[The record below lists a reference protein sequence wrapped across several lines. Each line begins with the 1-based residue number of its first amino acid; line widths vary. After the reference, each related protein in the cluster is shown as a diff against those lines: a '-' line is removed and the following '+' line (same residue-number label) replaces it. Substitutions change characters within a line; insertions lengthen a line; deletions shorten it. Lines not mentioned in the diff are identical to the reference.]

1 MQKVFINIKTLYLI
15 AEENTHKL
23 QGKAMQTPLCIDNGY
38 LRIHND
44 KILEYGSMQNLQ
56 INEFEE
62 VIDVSGRIIFP
73 TFCDSHTHIV
83 YARTRENEFVD
94 RIKGLTYQEIA
105 AKGGGILNS
114 ALDLQQTP
122 EKELYEQAYVRLQNL
137 IKQGTGA
144 IEIKSGYGLSVEGEL
159 KMLRVIA
166 MLKETTSIPVKATF
180 LGAHAI
186 PTAYKNDRKK
196 YIDLI
201 IREMLPNIAAEHLAD
216 YIDVFC
222 DEGFFT
228 VEETDILLSEGAKYG
243 LKPKIHANELANS
256 GGIQI
261 GVKHKAISVDHLEYT
276 GEEELNCLFHS
287 DTVATL
293 LPSTAF
299 FLGLKYPEARAMIDK
314 GLCVALATDF
324 NPGSSPSG
332 NMSFV
337 MSLACIKMRMLPEE
351 ALTACTLNGAYAIE
365 LSSQG
370 YGKLSK
376 GSLANFVITKP
387 CASLAAIPY
396 HFGESL
402 IEEVWIQGKKVTEEV

>member
-1 MQKVFINIKTLYLI
+1 MQKVFTNIRELCII
-15 AEENTHKL
+15 ADNHTHKL
-23 QGKAMQTPLCIDNGY
+23 QGKAMQTPVSITDAY
-38 LRIHND
+38 LRIQGN
-44 KILEYGSMQNLQ
+44 KVKEYGTMQDLE

-62 VIDVSGRIIFP
+62 VIDVTGKIIFP
-73 TFCDSHTHIV
+73 AFCDSHTHIV
-83 YARTRENEFVD
+83 YAHTRENEFVD
-94 RIKGLTYQEIA
+94 RIRGLTYQEIA

-114 ALDLQQTP
+114 ALHLQQTS
-122 EKELYEQAYVRLQNL
+122 EKTLYEDALLRLQDM
-137 IKQGTGA
+137 IQRGTGA
-144 IEIKSGYGLSVEGEL
+144 VEIKSGYGLSTESEL

-166 MLKETTSIPVKATF
+166 RLKETVNIPVKATF

-186 PTAYKNDRKK
+186 PLEYKNNRKK

-201 IREMLPNIAAEHLAD
+201 VNEMLPNIASEKLAD

-228 VEETDILLSEGAKYG
+228 VEETDIILSAGAKYG

-256 GGIQI
+256 GGIQV
-261 GVKHKAISVDHLEYT
+261 GVKHKALSVDHLEHT
-276 GEEELNCLFHS
+276 QETERECLLHS

-299 FLGLKYPEARAMIDK
+299 FLRIPYPDARAMLEK

-337 MSLACIKMRMLPEE
+337 MSLACIQMRMLPEE
-351 ALTACTLNGAYAIE
+351 ALTACTLNGAYSIE

-370 YGKLSK
+370 YGKLAVNSI
-376 GSLANFVITKP
+376 ANFVITKP
-387 CASLAAIPY
+387 CSGLACIPY
-396 HFGESL
+396 HFGDNL
-402 IEEVWIQGKKVTEEV
+402 IEQVWIQGKKI

>member
-1 MQKVFINIKTLYLI
+1 MQKVFTNIRELYII
-15 AEENTHKL
+15 ADTSTQKL
-23 QGKAMQTPLCIDNGY
+23 KGGAMQKPICIKNGY
-38 LRIHND
+38 LRIHVD
-44 KILEYGSMQNLQ
+44 KVSGFGTMQELT

-62 VIDVSGRIIFP
+62 VIDLTGRIVFP
-73 TFCDSHTHIV
+73 AFCDSHTHIV
-83 YARTRENEFVD
+83 YAHTRESEFVD

-114 ALDLQQTP
+114 ALHLQKTS
-122 EKELYEQAYVRLQNL
+122 EKTLFENTYSRLQDM

-144 IEIKSGYGLSVEGEL
+144 IEIKSGYGLSVESEL

-166 MLKETTSIPVKATF
+166 MLKETAIIPVKATF

-186 PTAYKNDRKK
+186 PVQYKNDRKK

-201 IREMLPNIAAEHLAD
+201 INEMLPNIATEKLAD

-222 DEGFFT
+222 DAGFFT
-228 VEETDILLSEGAKYG
+228 VEETDSILSAGAKYG

-256 GGIQI
+256 GGIQV
-261 GVKHKAISVDHLEYT
+261 GVKHKALSVDHLEHT
-276 GEEELNCLFHS
+276 GEAELDCLFHS

-299 FLGLKYPEARAMIDK
+299 FLRINYPDARAMIEK

-337 MSLACIKMRMLPEE
+337 MSLACIQMRMLPEE

-365 LSSQG
+365 LSAQG
-370 YGKLSK
+370 YGKLSQN
-376 GSLANFVITKP
+376 SVANFVITKP
-387 CASLAAIPY
+387 CSSLACIPY
-396 HFGESL
+396 YFGDTL
-402 IEEVWIQGKKVTEEV
+402 IEEVWIKGKKI